1 MIEFFSGALRQL
13 PSQPLEGTA
22 FRATQSRF
30 LETPL
35 SAVGSILTGGRYNP
49 KGLFEVLYL
58 AENPDT
64 TLREVGFGSSVQAKF
79 AAQPLNPYLL
89 LSVRFNLQHITDISQ
104 PSQWAALRTNRDQ
117 LTTSWR
123 EVQAKGELPLTQAL
137 GIAARGLGLEAL
149 LVLSA
154 TDGNTNLAVFPD
166 NLLKGS
172 FIEVYDPHGQL
183 RGRLEGHR

>member
-1 MIEFFSGALRQL
+1 MIEAFTAALRQL
-13 PSQPLEGTA
+13 LHQPLEGTA

-58 AENPDT
+58 AENPET
-64 TLREVGFGSSVQAKF
+64 SLLEVGFGSNVQARF
-79 AAQPLNPYLL
+79 TVQPLNPYLL
-89 LSVRFNLQHITDISQ
+89 LSVPFKLQRITDISQ
-104 PSQWAALRTNRDQ
+104 PEQWAVLGTNQIQ
-117 LTTSWR
+117 LTSSWR
-123 EVQAKGELPLTQAL
+123 EIQAKGELPPTQAI
-137 GIAARGLGLEAL
+137 GIAARGLGLEGL
-149 LVLSA
+149 LVRSA
-154 TDGNTNLAVFPD
+154 TDGKTNLAVFPD

-172 FIEVYDPHGQL
+172 FIEVYDPNAQL